1 MSKTTNI
8 KQDIIDMIRLG
19 VISPGEKMPSIR
31 SLAKKY
37 GVSITPVNDAYNALI
52 AMGLVESRPQ
62 SGYYVTS
69 SVEKLQE
76 ILDLRLHVGLNK
88 SEHYSMVDDFL
99 SGYSEIAL
107 NSNNDIRFS
116 FGSTSASSLLY
127 PEMHFNNS
135 LLQAIRTSDTGGNY
149 QVRLHD
155 ELNFK
160 KNIMKWMLP
169 CQCKNSIE
177 DISVVRSVSEG
188 VMLGIR
194 ACSDSDSLIA
204 IESPGHVGF
213 YFIAKF
219 LGREILSVP
228 SHPVTGLDVDAFEG
242 YLRQGIRPGCLVLSS
257 TFSNPTGASMPDG
270 NKLRLTQ
277 LCAMYSVPIIEDD
290 ILGELYFTKNRPR
303 PLKSFD
309 NDNVI
314 YISGF
319 GKCLNPTARM
329 GYVSAGKFK
338 DEFAFQKH
346 LSTAYVYPFLQHA
359 MSDFLESGLAYRDV
373 NFFRKWLKRTLD
385 TYRTTI
391 LEYFPAGTEVTAP
404 SGGPYLW
411 VTLPDGISAN
421 DLCDAAKKVGITI
434 APGRLFNTRQEL
446 DNCFRFNCVALSF
459 GSDALDAVKKLGGLA
474 HEMRKSRKK

>member
-52 AMGLVESRPQ
+52 AMQLVESRPQ
-62 SGYYVTS
+62 SGYYVNS
-69 SVEKLQE
+69 SVDKLQE
-76 ILDLRLHVGLNK
+76 VLDTRLHIGLNK

-107 NSNNDIRFS
+107 NSNNDIHFS

-127 PEMHFNNS
+127 PELHFNNC
-135 LLQAIRTSDTGGNY
+135 LLQAVRASDTGGNY

-160 KNIMKWMLP
+160 KNIMKWMLS

-194 ACSDSDSLIA
+194 ACSDRDSLIA

-228 SHPVTGLDVDAFEG
+228 SHPVTGLDVDAFEA

-257 TFSNPTGASMPDG
+257 TFSNPTGASMPDE

-290 ILGELYFTKNRPR
+290 ILGELYFTKTRPR

-314 YISGF
+314 YVSGF

-359 MSDFLESGLAYRDV
+359 MSDFLESGIAYRDV

-385 TYRTTI
+385 TYRAVI
-391 LEYFPAGTEVTAP
+391 LEFFPSGTDVTSP
-404 SGGPYLW
+404 NGGPYLW
-411 VTLPDGISAN
+411 VTLPDGISSNA
-421 DLCDAAKKVGITI
+421 LCDAAKKIGITI
-434 APGRLFNTRQEL
+434 APGRLFNTTQEL
-446 DNCFRFNCVALSF
+446 DSCFRFNCVALSF
-459 GSDALDAVKKLGGLA
+459 GSDAL
-474 HEMRKSRKK
+474 